1 MQNHSEEISVLA
13 DCWLADRPKLLR
25 MQRDL
30 NKRARSG
37 KPLDQLQA
45 RFDEVLARSRQRV
58 CERRDKLPAIRYPD
72 LPVAREVPRL
82 KEAFLNHQ
90 LIIVAGETGSG
101 KTTQLPKLC
110 LESGRGVSGLIGHTQ
125 PRRLAARTVAQRIAS
140 ELNSSLG
147 DAVGFQVRFQDQ
159 VSEHSFI
166 KLMTDGILL
175 AEIQSDPLLSR
186 YDTLII
192 DEAHERS
199 LNIDFLLGYLK
210 ILLPKRP
217 DLKVI
222 ITSATIDVE
231 RFSQH
236 FSGAPVLEVVGRSYP
251 VEIRYRPE
259 EELSAE
265 GDQAEAIEQALWELH
280 ESGGRRNGDV
290 LVFLS
295 GEREI
300 RAAALKL
307 RKSELKG
314 LEVLPL
320 YSRLSGAE
328 QQRIFDESSRRGW
341 RVILSTNVAE
351 TSLTVPGIYYVIDT
365 GTARISRYSY
375 RSKVQRLP
383 IEPVSKASANQRAG
397 RCGRIAPGVC
407 VRLYSEADFDAR
419 PDFTE
424 PEIQRTNLASV
435 ILQMLNLRL
444 GNIDEFPFIDPPD
457 SRFIN
462 DGYKLLTELGAVHK
476 RGLTGLGRTLVRMP
490 TDPRM
495 ARVLQ
500 AANELGCLNEAL
512 IIVSA
517 LSIQDPRE
525 RPAEKQQAADEKHRR
540 FYHKE
545 SDFLGFVSLW
555 NYLEE
560 QRQELS
566 NSQFR
571 KLCQRE
577 FLSVMRVQEWRELH
591 WQLKLVCKQ
600 NKWSVNKTAADYE
613 PVHRAILSGFL
624 SQVAQKDEDNW
635 YQGTR
640 NRKLRIFPGSALF
653 KKSPAWLVAAE
664 MVETTQLYA
673 RCVARIE
680 PDWLL
685 GINDSILKYQ
695 FYEPHWQQRA
705 GRVSAFQE
713 TRLYGLIIQDRKRVN
728 YGPID
733 PVVSREILIRSALVE
748 GQYRGTAAFF
758 HHNKQMIAE
767 VLELESKV
775 RRRDLLVSDDVL
787 YEFYDERIPEGIVSS
802 RHLESWLKQASS
814 SEAERLKLS
823 RTDVLAAST
832 GSDTGAQ
839 FPDRLEWED
848 LRLPLSYRFEP
859 GHSSDGVTLEV
870 PLALLNRVPDYLP
883 EWLVPGLL
891 AEKCVALVKAL
902 PKQWRKKFMP
912 IPAVVGEALAM
923 ISPANRSLVAELA
936 EALRRQSGVVVP
948 AELWSAQSLDDF
960 YRMNIRVL
968 DEQGKLLGEG
978 RHLGKLKAR
987 FADAARASLQEEGG
1001 ASYPVQQMSSWALEE
1016 LPTTQVI
1023 RRGDA
1028 EVQAYPALV
1037 DKGDKVELVLLDSAQ
1052 LAEWESRRAVLRLI
1066 NLRQQAMLKPHCER
1080 LLKSNVV
1087 QLQLAALKQQRKDW
1101 LESIVAAALDRAYL
1115 HRRALPRTS
1124 EAYEAILEAGHP
1136 HLLDCLQQ
1144 YEALAEDILAR
1155 VARVKRSLKALKQLH
1170 WIDTVSDVRQ
1180 QLDALLFKDFIQ
1192 TLDLERLQHYP
1203 RYLQAIE
1210 QRLDKLEGQFQ
1221 RERQQTITLQSLTS
1235 PLWQRIKPE
1244 QVADTDAA
1252 ASIADY
1258 RWMLEEYRVSVFAQ
1272 TLGTAVPVSEK
1283 RLKRLWQEILAADTP
1298 RV

>member
-1 MQNHSEEISVLA
+1 MQNTTDELSALS
-13 DCWLADRPKLLR
+13 DCWLGDRPGLLR

-30 NKRARSG
+30 GKRARRG
-37 KPLDQLQA
+37 KSIDQLQA
-45 RFDEVLARSRQRV
+45 RFDEALARSRQRV
-58 CERRDKLPAIRYPD
+58 ATRRDKLPAIHYPD
-72 LPVAREVPRL
+72 LPVSREVPRL
-82 KEAFLNHQ
+82 KEAFLTHQ

-110 LESGRGVSGLIGHTQ
+110 LEAGRGVSGLIGHTQ

-140 ELNSSLG
+140 ELNSVVG
-147 DAVGFQVRFQDQ
+147 EAVGFQVRFQDQ

-175 AEIQSDPLLSR
+175 AEIQSDPMLSR

-236 FSGAPVLEVVGRSYP
+236 FSAAPVLEVTGRSYP
-251 VEIRYRPE
+251 VEVRYRPE

-265 GDQAEAIEQALWELH
+265 GDQPEAIEQALWELH
-280 ESGGRRNGDV
+280 ESGGRRHGDV
-290 LVFLS
+290 LIFLS

-328 QQRIFDESSRRGW
+328 QQRIFDDKSRRGW
-341 RVILSTNVAE
+341 RIILSTNVAE
-351 TSLTVPGIYYVIDT
+351 TSLTVPGIHYVIDT

-383 IEPVSKASANQRAG
+383 VEPISKASANQRAG
-397 RCGRIAPGVC
+397 RCGRVAPGVC
-407 VRLYSEADFDAR
+407 IRLYSEVDFETR

-435 ILQMLNLRL
+435 ILKMLNLGL
-444 GNIDEFPFIDPPD
+444 GDIDEFPFIDLPD
-457 SRFIN
+457 SGFIN
-462 DGYKLLTELGAVHK
+462 DGYKLLAELGAVQK
-476 RGLTGLGRTLVRMP
+476 RSLTSLGRTLVRLP
-490 TDPRM
+490 VDPRM
-495 ARVLQ
+495 ARILQ
-500 AANELGCLNEAL
+500 EAQGLACLNEAL

-525 RPAEKQQAADEKHRR
+525 RPADKQQVADEKHRH

-545 SDFLGFVSLW
+545 SDFLGFVNLW
-555 NYLEE
+555 NYVEE

-577 FLSVMRVQEWRELH
+577 FLSFTRVQEWRELH

-600 NKWSVNKTAADYE
+600 NQWSLNKKAADYE
-613 PVHRAILSGFL
+613 PVHRAILAGFL

-635 YQGTR
+635 YRGTR
-640 NRKLRIFPGSALF
+640 NRKLRVFPGSALF

-673 RCVARIE
+673 RCVARVE
-680 PDWLL
+680 PEWLL
-685 GINDSILKYQ
+685 GINDDILKYQ
-695 FYEPHWQQRA
+695 FYEPHWQQRV
-705 GRVSAFQE
+705 GRVEAFQE
-713 TRLYGLIIQDRKRVN
+713 TRLYGLVIQDRKRVH
-728 YGPID
+728 YGPLD
-733 PVVSREILIRSALVE
+733 PVACREILIRSALVE
-748 GQYRGTAAFF
+748 GRYRGSAVFF
-758 HHNKQMIAE
+758 HHNQKMIAE

-787 YEFYDERIPEGIVSS
+787 YDFYDKKIPEGIVSS
-802 RHLESWLKQASS
+802 RHLESWLKQASGS
-814 SEAERLKLS
+814 DVERLNLN
-823 RTDVLAAST
+823 RANVLAAST

-839 FPDRLEWED
+839 FPDCLEWED

-859 GHSSDGVTLEV
+859 GHASDGVTLEV
-870 PLALLNRVPDYLP
+870 PLPLLNRVPDYLP

-912 IPAVVGEALAM
+912 IPTVVAEALVLLA
-923 ISPANRSLVAELA
+923 PVNKSLVGELA
-936 EALRRQSGVVVP
+936 EALRRKSGIVLPV
-948 AELWSAQSLDDF
+948 ELWSAQSLDDY

-968 DEQGKLLGEG
+968 DEHGKLLGES
-978 RHLGKLKAR
+978 RHLNQLKAR
-987 FADAARASLQEEGG
+987 FADAARASLQEEGS
-1001 ASYPVQQMSSWALEE
+1001 AQFPLQVMSSWALDE
-1016 LPTTQVI
+1016 LPVTQTI

-1037 DKGDKVELVLLDSAQ
+1037 DKGDVVELVLLDNAK
-1052 LAEWESRRAVLRLI
+1052 LAEQESRRAVLRLI
-1066 NLRQQAMLKPHCER
+1066 ILQQQATLKPHRER
-1080 LLKSNVV
+1080 LLKSNAV
-1087 QLQLAALKQQRKDW
+1087 QLQLAALKQQRRDW
-1101 LESIVAAALDRAYL
+1101 LEALVMAAVDRVYL
-1115 HRRALPRTS
+1115 HQRALPRNAQ
-1124 EAYEAILEAGHP
+1124 AYEAMLTAGHP
-1136 HLLDCLQQ
+1136 DLFDCLKH
-1144 YEALAEDILAR
+1144 YESLAENILVRAAA
-1155 VARVKRSLKALKQLH
+1155 VQRSLKKLTQLH
-1170 WIDTVSDVRQ
+1170 WFDTVSDVRQ

-1192 TLDLERLQHYP
+1192 TLEQERLLHYP

-1210 QRLDKLEGQFQ
+1210 LRLNKLEG
-1221 RERQQTITLQSLTS
+1221 
-1235 PLWQRIKPE
+1235 
-1244 QVADTDAA
+1244 
-1252 ASIADY
+1252 
-1258 RWMLEEYRVSVFAQ
+1258 
-1272 TLGTAVPVSEK
+1272 
-1283 RLKRLWQEILAADTP
+1283 
-1298 RV
+1298 

>member
-1 MQNHSEEISVLA
+1 MQNEADVFKALD
-13 DCWLADRPKLLR
+13 DCWLADRPGLLR

-30 NKRARSG
+30 AKRAGSG
-37 KPLDQLQA
+37 KPVDKLQLRLDEA
-45 RFDEVLARSRQRV
+45 LATSRQRV
-58 CERRDKLPAIRYPD
+58 ALRRDRLPVIEYPD
-72 LPVAREVPRL
+72 LPVSREIPRL
-82 KEAFLNHQ
+82 KEALLQHQ

-110 LESGRGVSGLIGHTQ
+110 LEAGRGVLGLIGHTQ

-140 ELNSSLG
+140 ELNSSVG
-147 DAVGFQVRFQDQ
+147 EAVGFQVRFQDQ
-159 VSEHSFI
+159 VSDSSYI

-175 AEIQSDPLLSR
+175 AEIQSDPNLNR

-236 FSGAPVLEVVGRSYP
+236 FRNAPVLEVTGRSYP
-251 VEIRYRPE
+251 VEVRYRPL
-259 EELSAE
+259 EELSPE

-280 ESGGRRNGDV
+280 ELGGRRSGDV

-328 QQRIFDESSRRGW
+328 QQRIFDDKSRRGW

-351 TSLTVPGIYYVIDT
+351 TSLTVPGIHFVIDT

-383 IEPVSKASANQRAG
+383 IEPISRASANQRAG
-397 RCGRIAPGVC
+397 RCGRVAPGVC
-407 VRLYSEADFDAR
+407 VRLYSEADYEAR

-444 GNIDEFPFIDPPD
+444 GDIDEFPFVDAPD

-462 DGYKLLTELGAVHK
+462 DGYKLLAELGAVQK
-476 RGLTGLGRTLVRMP
+476 RGLTSLGKTLVRMP
-490 TDPRM
+490 LDPRM

-500 AANELGCLNEAL
+500 AAQALGCLHEAL

-525 RPAEKQQAADEKHRR
+525 RPADKQQAADEKHRR

-545 SDFLGFVSLW
+545 SDFLGFVNLW
-555 NYLEE
+555 NYVEE
-560 QRQELS
+560 RRQELS

-577 FLSVMRVQEWRELH
+577 FLSFMRVQEWRELH
-591 WQLKLVCKQ
+591 WQLKLLCKQ
-600 NKWSVNKTAADYE
+600 NQWPVNKTGADYE

-624 SQVAQKDEDNW
+624 SQIAQKDEDNW
-635 YQGTR
+635 YRGTR

-680 PDWLL
+680 PEWLL
-685 GINDSILKYQ
+685 GINDAVLKYQ
-695 FYEPHWQQRA
+695 YYEPHWQQRA

-713 TRLYGLIIQDRKRVN
+713 TRLYGLVIQDRKRVN

-733 PVVSREILIRSALVE
+733 PVASREILIRSALVE
-748 GQYRGTAAFF
+748 GRYRGNAEFF
-758 HHNKQMIAE
+758 HHNQALIAE

-775 RRRDLLVSDDVL
+775 RRRDLLISDEVL
-787 YEFYDERIPEGIVSS
+787 YQFYDQKIPEGVVSS
-802 RHLESWLKQASS
+802 RHLESWLKNATPA
-814 SEAERLKLS
+814 EARRLKLS
-823 RTDVLAAST
+823 KAEVLAAST
-832 GSDTGAQ
+832 GNDTEAQ
-839 FPDRLEWED
+839 FPDCLQWED

-859 GHSSDGVTLEV
+859 GHASDGVTLEV
-870 PLALLNRVPDYLP
+870 PVALLNRVPDHLP

-891 AEKCVALVKAL
+891 AEKCIALVKAL

-912 IPAVVGEALAM
+912 IPAVVGEALGLLQAG
-923 ISPANRSLVAELA
+923 NKSLINELA
-936 EALRRQSGVVVP
+936 EALRRQSGVAVP
-948 AELWSAQSLDDF
+948 AELWSAQSLDDY
-960 YRMNIRVL
+960 YRMNIRIL
-968 DEQGKLLGEG
+968 DEQGKLLGES
-978 RHLGKLKAR
+978 RHLDELKAT
-987 FADAARASLQEEGG
+987 FADAARASLQEENS
-1001 ASYPVQQMSSWALEE
+1001 AQFSQQHMTDWAIESLPPV
-1016 LPTTQVI
+1016 QVI
-1023 RRGDA
+1023 RRGGA

-1037 DKGDKVELVLLDSAQ
+1037 DKGDQVELMLLDNAG
-1052 LAEWESRRAVLRLI
+1052 LAERESRKAVLRLI
-1066 NLRQQAMLKPHCER
+1066 MLRQQAALKPHRER
-1080 LLKSNVV
+1080 LLKSNPV
-1087 QLQLAALKQQRKDW
+1087 QLQLAALKQQRRDW
-1101 LESIVAAALDRAYL
+1101 LESILRAAVDGAYL
-1115 HRRALPRTS
+1115 HQRELPRDTA
-1124 EAYEAILEAGHP
+1124 AYESILREGHP
-1136 HLLDCLQQ
+1136 RLLASLQQ
-1144 YEALAEDILAR
+1144 VETLAESILAR
-1155 VARVKRSLKALKQLH
+1155 AAAVQRGLKKLTQLH
-1170 WIDTVSDVRQ
+1170 WIDTASDIRE
-1180 QLDALLFKDFIQ
+1180 QLDGLLFTGFLEM
-1192 TLDLERLQHYP
+1192 LDRERLAQYP

-1210 QRLDKLEGQFQ
+1210 QRLDKLEGQYQ
-1221 RERQQTITLQSLTS
+1221 RERQQTLALRSLTE
-1235 PLWQRIKPE
+1235 PLWQRFTASDM
-1244 QVADTDAA
+1244 VSASVSAA
-1252 ASIADY
+1252 VVDY

-1272 TLGTAVPVSEK
+1272 TLGTAMPVSEK
-1283 RLKRLWQEILAADTP
+1283 RLKAQWRDILAADTP